1 MYRRLELIRAKM
13 LEIKE
18 LDEQAARIGA
28 AYKSPAFD
36 GMPKAGGGNAMDAR
50 MIALEQIE
58 ARRDALKSE
67 VCALEDETR
76 GAIVELPA
84 QLYSFCVVFFIGA
97 MTVAETCK
105 VLDRDETTLY
115 RYKREVKKMLCQCQ

>member
-36 GMPKAGGGNAMDAR
+36 GMPKAGSGSAMDAR

-58 ARRDALKSE
+58 ARRDTLKSE
-67 VCALEDETR
+67 VYALEDETR
-76 GAIVELPA
+76 SAIVGLPA
-84 QLYSFCVVFFIGA
+84 QLYSFCVIYYIGA

>member
-36 GMPKAGGGNAMDAR
+36 GMPKAGSGSAMDAR
-50 MIALEQIE
+50 LIALEQIE
-58 ARRDALKSE
+58 ARRDALKDE
-67 VCALEDETR
+67 VHALEDETR
-76 GAIVELPA
+76 GAIVGLPA
-84 QLYSFCVVFFIGA
+84 QLYSFCVLYFIGA